1 MRQYFITDTRSGQTT
16 GPYTEAQ
23 LLALIKTKGLESSCL
38 VKYMVPSQRTDQ
50 EDISSILDPELVEVL
65 VSKREL
71 LELVEKS
78 RQANPEAVQFPA
90 GSKSPYKLSQPASQT
105 VNTSNPFT
113 EELPNPHI
121 KAHEDARIWQE
132 TPSPVSSEKPIKA
145 SKESPARA
153 QLRKHSAYPNLRAII
168 FFLQFIAG
176 LAAAV
181 LLTGLSVQTPS
192 VGSTYAAGCILLGLS
207 VYIIGLSCLS
217 VILDVADAAINIA
230 ENTRPKK

>member
-105 VNTSNPFT
+105 VKTSNPFT

-121 KAHEDARIWQE
+121 KAHEDAKLWHE
-132 TPSPVSSEKPIKA
+132 APSFITSEKPVQE
-145 SKESPARA
+145 SKESPARTR
-153 QLRKHSAYPNLRAII
+153 LRKNSAYPNLRTII
-168 FFLQFIAG
+168 FFLQFIASLVTVIIFISLG
-176 LAAAV
+176 VSGGAKAVILTGGPV
-181 LLTGLSVQTPS
+181 LLVF
-192 VGSTYAAGCILLGLS
+192 S